1 MSNYKKIA
9 LDVGHARHTGAAGN
23 GLQEHEVAASLA
35 KQVKRILAGQW
46 NIHAEIIDFP
56 ELSNKGDLAAA
67 IKAINA
73 GNYDAVVSLH
83 CDSSGNSSARGA
95 HVIYKTLAGYA
106 LAAEIADRLTVH
118 LPGRAEKTVKRNDL
132 AILNQ
137 TRPPAVLVECGFVS
151 SPVDAAILKSRPVLL
166 ASAIAAGVVQWC
178 SPAGSKKVISQALM

>member
-1 MSNYKKIA
+1 MNNYKKIA
-9 LDVGHARHTGAAGN
+9 IDVGHARATGAAGN

-35 KQVKRILAGQW
+35 KQVKKILSGQW

-83 CDSSGNSSARGA
+83 CDSSGNATARGA

-118 LPGRAEKTVKRNDL
+118 LPGRAEKTVRRHDL

-151 SPVDAAILKSRPVLL
+151 SPIDAAILKSRPVLL
-166 ASAIAAGVVQWC
+166 ASAIAAGIVQWC